1 MAESWRKVGLD
12 DDNETRGKVDGI
24 VEDVGLLKRIRIIY
38 NLINNIVWEIKKF
51 VAWISV
57 TLSTSN

>member
-1 MAESWRKVGLD
+1 MGLD

-38 NLINNIVWEIKKF
+38 I
-51 VAWISV
+51 
-57 TLSTSN
+57 T